1 MKSELNYVAYCDGG
15 SRGNPGPA
23 ASAFV
28 LFLDNELVA
37 SEGKYIGEDTNNVAE
52 WVSLIL
58 ALEEIKKSEFYPVTI
73 KMDSLLV
80 VSQVQD
86 LWKVKTPHL
95 LPYYKKAKTLLHP
108 SIKIEHVRREFNKE
122 ADALVNLTL
131 DSHK

>member
-1 MKSELNYVAYCDGG
+1 MKSGLNYTAYCDGG

-28 LFLDNELVA
+28 LFLNNELVA
-37 SEGKYIGEDTNNVAE
+37 SEGKYIGEDTNNVE

-108 SIKIEHVRREFNKE
+108 LIKIEHVRREFNKE

-131 DSHK
+131 DNNK

>member
-1 MKSELNYVAYCDGG
+1 MNYIAYCDGG

-28 LFLDNELVA
+28 LFLEDELVA
-37 SEGKYIGEDTNNVAE
+37 SAGKYIGEDTNNVAE
-52 WVSLIL
+52 WESLIM
-58 ALEEIKKSEFYPVTI
+58 ALEEINKSEFYPVTI

-95 LPYYKKAKTLLHP
+95 LPYYKKAKTLLNP
-108 SIKIEHVRREFNKE
+108 KIKIEHVRREFNKE
-122 ADALVNLTL
+122 ADALVNKTL
-131 DSHK
+131 DNL